1 MSRSPPAKF
10 IVILF
15 AGLLV
20 FLLYLYLTVGI
31 NEILSI
37 FGRLDLRRY
46 SLYYATALAAVFLS
60 MLFYSMS
67 WNRLMEAVGIRIGLR
82 KAYLYCWLGN
92 FVDSIIPFETISGEA
107 TKIYFVQRETNEQP
121 GRIVASVVAHRIIST
136 SIALSSLVV
145 SLTLLI
151 IMYKISL
158 GIIYPILILILC
170 SAALIMLLLF
180 ASLRRNVAEKII
192 DPVLNFVS
200 SISRGRINLLE
211 TRNLVY
217 TNLQYFYNDFRYL
230 GGDRWAL
237 VYAIFYG
244 LIAWL
249 LHLSVFL
256 LTFCAINFSE
266 IISKIYETVIVY
278 SINAALQVSPASL
291 APGIIEIVMTNLYI
305 MLGFDMAISG
315 TATLLIRIATFWLP
329 VIFGGAIAQWMGVKN
344 LLAQI
349 SKNTST
355 C

>member
-1 MSRSPPAKF
+1 MSRSSPAKF

-20 FLLYLYLTVGI
+20 FLLYLYLTDGI
-31 NEILSI
+31 NEILGI
-37 FGRLDLRRY
+37 FGRLDLRKY
-46 SLYYATALAAVFLS
+46 SLYYAAAIVAVFLS
-60 MLFYSMS
+60 MLFYSIS
-67 WNRLMEAVGIRIGLR
+67 WNKLMEAVGIRIGLR

-92 FVDSIIPFETISGEA
+92 FVDSIIPFETIGGEA
-107 TKIYFVQRETNEQP
+107 TRIYFVQRETNEQP

-151 IMYKISL
+151 IMYKVSF
-158 GIIYPILILILC
+158 GIVYPILILILC
-170 SAALIMLLLF
+170 SAALIMLLIF
-180 ASLRRNVAEKII
+180 ASLRRGIAEKII

-200 SISRGRINLLE
+200 YISRGHMNPLE
-211 TRNLVY
+211 TKNLVY
-217 TNLQYFYNDFRYL
+217 TNLQYFYNDFRHL
-230 GGDRWAL
+230 SSNRWAL
-237 VYAIFYG
+237 VYAVFYG
-244 LIAWL
+244 FVAWL
-249 LHLSVFL
+249 LHLSVFP
-256 LTFCAINFSE
+256 LTFYAINFSE
-266 IISKIYETVIVY
+266 ITSKIYETVVVY

-291 APGIIEIVMTNLYI
+291 APGIIEIIMTNLYI
-305 MLGFDMAISG
+305 MLGFSMAISG

-329 VIFGGAIAQWMGVKN
+329 VIFGGAVAQWVGVKN